1 MCAGFWPRLGLTG
14 ATGLAAPAGP
24 VMAVTACWVVLM
36 VAAVAAP
43 FPSRVTVT
51 GFVSPKFGS

>member
-1 MCAGFWPRLGLTG
+1 
-14 ATGLAAPAGP
+14 
-24 VMAVTACWVVLM
+24 M

-51 GFVSPKFGS
+51 GSVSPKFWQLRLVKDMLSRFARNVNRLLPTAALS